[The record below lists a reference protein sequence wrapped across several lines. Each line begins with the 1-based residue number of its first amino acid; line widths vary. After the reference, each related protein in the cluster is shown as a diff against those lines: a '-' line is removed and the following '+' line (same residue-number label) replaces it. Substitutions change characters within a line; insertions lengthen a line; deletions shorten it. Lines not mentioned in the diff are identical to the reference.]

1 MNPDDRLNLQKMIK
15 ANNVSDCTSEIRDK
29 RHSDLIRKDVRR
41 MIQLG
46 VKHSALRSNN
56 PDEFDKLLI
65 NECNFLFTKYTDIF
79 NKVKKNE
86 IDFNILNNLL
96 DVLKKIELGELDQ
109 HSGSFEVGKLLKALY
124 VDSAIK
130 KGNNL
135 DNEHVNDIDISRP
148 PAKKITWK
156 QYKLMQQ

>member
-96 DVLKKIELGELDQ
+96 DVLKK
-109 HSGSFEVGKLLKALY
+109 
-124 VDSAIK
+124 
-130 KGNNL
+130 
-135 DNEHVNDIDISRP
+135 
-148 PAKKITWK
+148 
-156 QYKLMQQ
+156 